1 MWYYSGRIIRH
12 PKPIKVD
19 DILYPSSIF
28 TKWPN
33 EKLAQLEIYPYQTID
48 APVGYKTT
56 QWTLELVDG
65 VMVRRAVTWELIEE
79 EDEKLE
85 KEKQKAK
92 EKLIKEIEKALEPL
106 LKKYGIDERDTWEQQ
121 TKEAIAYLEDE
132 DVTVN
137 TEQKYPLLYTIATVA
152 ELDGDTIYDKLTTL
166 VIKVLTNRDEWIQAA
181 GYVVGMRI
189 KLHTQIDSAQ
199 TIEELENIDLTIV
212 LPTQA

>member
-1 MWYYSGRIIRH
+1 MWYYNGRIIRH

-28 TKWPN
+28 TKWSN

-48 APVGYKTT
+48 APVGYRTT
-56 QWTLELVDG
+56 QWTLELTDG
-65 VMVRRAVTWELIEE
+65 VMTRRAVTWELIEE

-121 TKEAIAYLEDE
+121 TKEAIAYLEND
-132 DVTVN
+132 DVTVD

-152 ELDGDTIYDKLTTL
+152 ELSGDTIYDKLTTL
-166 VIKVLTNRDEWIQAA
+166 VVKVLTNRDEWIQAA